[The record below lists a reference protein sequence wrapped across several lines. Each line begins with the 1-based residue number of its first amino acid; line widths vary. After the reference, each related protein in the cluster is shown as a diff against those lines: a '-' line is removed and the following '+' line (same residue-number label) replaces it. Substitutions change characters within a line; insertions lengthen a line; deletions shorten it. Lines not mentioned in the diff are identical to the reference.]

1 MAADGSSWRDQLDG
15 VREKFNAAVNAL
27 TDAVESFKSAKLAM
41 ETIAVGTSEG
51 MPILID
57 VNEAQRL
64 LAISR
69 SAVYRLIE
77 ANQTTAPR
85 EGLRLDAPET
95 EGSRGVHRDRG
106 VSLRLHSGRTG
117 GGRRRPPPFFC
128 RPMPKGERYP
138 HANISGA
145 CARVEERLP
154 PFRADNC
161 PRRISRHAKS
171 PENREC
177 VLGDFLGESGF
188 RPEPFFPSRP
198 GQRGTREK
206 EKPPT
211 FRVWGFGIGRSGGI

>member
-77 ANQTTAPR
+77 AK
-85 EGLRLDAPET
+85 
-95 EGSRGVHRDRG
+95 
-106 VSLRLHSGRTG
+106 RLHPVKVFGSMRL
-117 GGRRRPPPFFC
+117 RR
-128 RPMPKGERYP
+128 KE
-138 HANISGA
+138 
-145 CARVEERLP
+145 VEE
-154 PFRADNC
+154 F
-161 PRRISRHAKS
+161 
-171 PENREC
+171 
-177 VLGDFLGESGF
+177 SGT
-188 RPEPFFPSRP
+188 E
-198 GQRGTREK
+198 E
-206 EKPPT
+206 
-211 FRVWGFGIGRSGGI
+211 